1 MRQRMAFAHHA
12 QVLALIQTTAVKRHQ
27 TASLGTRRQIGQ
39 HGGKI
44 AHGHVGLAIIE
55 QGPGIARGQR
65 QQAYAQARCLARQ
78 NRVQRRNQRG
88 SRGIGHGDHER
99 GGGRLGIELIGCGT
113 PPDAA
118 GLAYHRPQGLGAR
131 RGLHALSLAHQQLV
145 AQDLAQPAHGIADR
159 RLGDAELV
167 RRAREAAL
175 GHDLVE
181 DAQQIEIQRTKV
193 QRHGITQYITAVNA
207 TDSKY
212 KFEHT

>member
-1 MRQRMAFAHHA
+1 MAFAHHA
-12 QVLALIQTTAVKRHQ
+12 QVLALVQAAAVKRHQ
-27 TASLGTRRQIGQ
+27 TAGLRTRRQIGQ
-39 HGGKI
+39 YGGKI
-44 AHGHVGLAIIE
+44 AHGHIGLAIIE
-55 QGPGIARGQR
+55 QGSWIARGQR
-65 QQAYAQARCLARQ
+65 QQAYAQARSLARQ

-99 GGGRLGIELIGCGT
+99 GGGRLGIELIGCECT
-113 PPDAA
+113 LQMLQ
-118 GLAYHRPQGLGAR
+118 GLAYHRPQGLGTR
-131 RGLHALSLAHQQLV
+131 RRLHALSLAHQQLV

>member
-1 MRQRMAFAHHA
+1 MA
-12 QVLALIQTTAVKRHQ
+12 AV
-27 TASLGTRRQIGQ
+27 A
-39 HGGKI
+39 
-44 AHGHVGLAIIE
+44 
-55 QGPGIARGQR
+55 
-65 QQAYAQARCLARQ
+65 
-78 NRVQRRNQRG
+78 
-88 SRGIGHGDHER
+88 IGHGDHESR
-99 GGGRLGIELIGCGT
+99 GGRLGIELVGREC
-113 PPDAA
+113 AFQMLQ

-167 RRAREAAL
+167 RCAREAAL
-175 GHDLVE
+175 GHDLIE